1 MAARCLLLGATAATA
16 LVPPRASPSSTLRST
31 RLYHAGGHGPL
42 EDDGYEGETMQLLRE
57 APSYDVASWLEMH
70 EGEANVCGVYALF
83 EDDACAF
90 VGRGEDAVAAIREV
104 KGELQGT
111 VTLKIEEHAPEDAG
125 VLSLLFGSWLDE
137 ASPDGARPRIN
148 AARSAARGL

>member
-1 MAARCLLLGATAATA
+1 MAARCLLLVATAATA

-137 ASPDGARPRIN
+137 ASPDGAPR
-148 AARSAARGL
+148 

>member
-1 MAARCLLLGATAATA
+1 MAARILLLVAAATA
-16 LVPPRASPSSTLRST
+16 LVPPPALPVAT

-42 EDDGYEGETMQLLRE
+42 EDDGYEGDTMQLLRE
-57 APSYDVASWLEMH
+57 APSYDVASWLDMH
-70 EGEANVCGVYALF
+70 EGEAPVCGVYALF
-83 EDDACAF
+83 EGDDCAF

-104 KGELQGT
+104 RAELEGA
-111 VTLKIEEHAPEDAG
+111 VTLKIEEHAPEESG

-148 AARSAARGL
+148 AARSAAKGL

>member
-1 MAARCLLLGATAATA
+1 MAARCLLLVATAATA

-111 VTLKIEEHAPEDAG
+111 VTLKIEEHAPADAG

>member
-1 MAARCLLLGATAATA
+1 MAARCLLLVATAATA